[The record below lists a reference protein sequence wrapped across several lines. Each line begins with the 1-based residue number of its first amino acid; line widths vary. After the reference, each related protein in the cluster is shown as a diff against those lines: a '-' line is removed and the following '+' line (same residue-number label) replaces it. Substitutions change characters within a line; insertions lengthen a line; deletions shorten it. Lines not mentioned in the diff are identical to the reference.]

1 MKIIET
7 LDWILDKNDKRINGE
22 EEYLLNIEFVHSLG
36 LKCDCVGWSKLDLQN
51 PRADEILSAIDSFC
65 KKNGWKARVIYTRTY
80 ADYASD
86 WYEIVPTAFKDNTLC
101 DYDDEYESEQ
111 GKKVRVFNLR
121 AYHELRPSPKRW
133 SLESML
139 VPERFRDACIRHN
152 ITDIDFCW
160 ARDKGKYQAE
170 QYFHLYCNYQIP
182 TIALCRDITV
192 EDKERIEALGG
203 HLPSIAG
210 IFYKLQQS
218 DFQDCYLES
227 NIPECNIAHAY
238 LQRIYYPMFGEP
250 YVDCVKNKFL
260 IHKNFAL
267 ILLQEKAI
275 SQSDLM
281 PAMVV
286 KELPRGYTL
295 SRTVMPDRPIAS
307 CLQHSIA
314 EYKKL
319 KSTERPLRLISE
331 KDALKL
337 LRLAKKERKEDFKKA
352 FAKAKSVDIAETSY
366 APVLPYYLI
375 ANGGYLSDEYE
386 LLSYNIAIEETK
398 SFTGELLTEE
408 LLETKPE
415 GIVIAKCPDG
425 DKVLL
430 CDDGKVIRF
439 SHEEPVATE
448 EWLSLAQFIA
458 DAINE

>member
-22 EEYLLNIEFVHSLG
+22 EEYLLNIDFIHSLG
-36 LKCDCVGWSKLDLQN
+36 LKCDCVGWSTLDLQN

-65 KKNGWKARVIYTRTY
+65 KKNGWRARGIYTRKY
-80 ADYASD
+80 ADYTSD
-86 WYEIVPTAFKDNTLC
+86 WYEMVPTTFKDNTLC
-101 DYDDEYESEQ
+101 DSYECESEQ
-111 GKKVRVFNLR
+111 GETVKIYNLR
-121 AYHELRPSPKRW
+121 AHHELRPSPKRW

-139 VPERFRDACIRHN
+139 VPERFRDACVRHG
-152 ITDIDFCW
+152 ITDVDFCW
-160 ARDKGKYQAE
+160 AKDKGKYQAE

-182 TIALCRDITV
+182 TIASCRDITV

-203 HLPSIAG
+203 HLPQIAG

-227 NIPECNIAHAY
+227 NVPECNIAHAY
-238 LQRIYYPMFGEP
+238 LQRIYSPMFGEP

-260 IHKNFAL
+260 IHKDFVQ

-275 SQSDLM
+275 SQSDLI

-286 KELPRGYTL
+286 KELPSGYTL
-295 SRTVMPDRPIAS
+295 SHTVIPDRPIVS
-307 CLQHSIA
+307 CLQKSIS
-314 EYKKL
+314 EYEKL
-319 KSTERPLRLISE
+319 KNTERPLRLISE

-337 LRLAKKERKEDFKKA
+337 LRIAKKERKEDFKKA
-352 FAKAKSVDIAETSY
+352 FPKAKSDDIAETNY
-366 APVLPYYLI
+366 APILPYYLI

-386 LLSYNIAIEETK
+386 LLPYDIATEENK
-398 SFTGELLTEE
+398 LFAQELLTEE
-408 LLETKPE
+408 LLDAKPD

-425 DKVLL
+425 DKILL
-430 CDDGKVIRF
+430 CSDGKVIRF
-439 SHEEPVATE
+439 SHEQPVATE
-448 EWLSLAQFIA
+448 EWVSLAQFVA